1 MMNLVVE
8 MAAQYNMNVAQ
19 FIATYVAANGFYILA
34 AYEIYK
40 LIRKEI
46 KRA

>member
-19 FIATYVAANGFYILA
+19 FIATWIACNGFYILA
-34 AYEIYK
+34 GYEIYK

>member
-1 MMNLVVE
+1 MITITMNYLQ
-8 MAAQYNMNVAQ
+8 AA
-19 FIATYVAANGFYILA
+19 ATYVACNGFYILA

-46 KRA
+46 NK